1 MKTIVIFFT
10 MFSCWLL
17 FSCGSGNADKNL
29 TTTNSIPNAAVD
41 VDTNVLRVYVDN
53 LGAITADGQITTLPD
68 LDKKMQELKNKE
80 GIIYY
85 SRDNAIGDPP
95 KESMQVMD
103 IIVKYKLP
111 VKFFTDKT
119 FTQVVKLK

>member
-1 MKTIVIFFT
+1 MKTIVLL
-10 MFSCWLL
+10 CAL
-17 FSCGSGNADKNL
+17 FSCCLLVSCGNASRDKNS
-29 TTTNSIPNAAVD
+29 TATNPIPNAAFD
-41 VDTNVLRVYVDN
+41 ADTNVLRVYVDS
-53 LGAITADGQITTLPD
+53 LGTITADGQIITLPD
-68 LDKKMQELKNKE
+68 LDNKMQALKNKE

-85 SRDNAIGDPP
+85 SRDNPIGDPP